1 MVSRVS
7 SDDCE
12 RCFTAEDSVISEK
25 HRENKVCPSKSDINP
40 AGCLAASSTA
50 KQTGDHQPLNL
61 DWSILTNPRLL
72 RRPVKLS
79 PPASSRNC
87 LIGVGWM
94 VDGWWKG
101 RWSGGGVLQDPALSH
116 HAGMVATQ
124 RGTLTDTAAADG
136 VLPASAGRLRVAQRR
151 KNTHG
156 SRQAP

>member
-1 MVSRVS
+1 MFPSQLPTAMVSRVS

-94 VDGWWKG
+94 VDGRWKG
-101 RWSGGGVLQDPALSH
+101 RW
-116 HAGMVATQ
+116 
-124 RGTLTDTAAADG
+124 DG
-136 VLPASAGRLRVAQRR
+136 VGFCRTQPYRTMLAWWRRREGPLQIRLQQMACFLRPRVD
-151 KNTHG
+151 
-156 SRQAP
+156 